1 MRGARLFTSFLLFSF
16 PTFAIG
22 SAVAQAGPYSPTPPL
37 SAWDNISG
45 ALGRASASYAV
56 IDPVMQVAE
65 LTASDGS
72 FNDFLGTSVAVAGN
86 TVVVGP
92 ASDNGPFHG
101 AAYVF
106 VKPTTGWNNMTQTAE
121 LTASDG
127 MSDDELGR
135 SVSISVDGNTIVS
148 GAPFH
153 TNADNSLGAVYVW
166 VKPATGW
173 TNATETAKLTASD
186 GSQYYEYLGLSVSIS
201 ADAVVVGAPG
211 WGTQNVSG
219 EGALYVYVKPQS
231 GWVSATETARLT
243 VAGAGAAD
251 DLGESLGISG
261 STIVGG
267 APGASATYVFVEPAG
282 GWSTTSTPSAKLS
295 ATGTGGAV
303 AINGGTI
310 AAGSPNL
317 TVGSNHEQGAAFI
330 FIKPPSGW
338 RSTSN
343 FNAELTASNGATG
356 DQFGS
361 SVTVAGQGNGVVSG
375 AIGSNATLG
384 SAYLFLKPKS
394 GWKTTSKFAAEF
406 VASDGQSGY
415 SFGSAVNTDGRTLL
429 VGSPGWFGPFGDQ
442 QGAAYV
448 FGR

>member
-1 MRGARLFTSFLLFSF
+1 MHGARLFSSFLLFTF

-22 SAVAQAGPYSPTPPL
+22 SAVAQAGRCFPT
-37 SAWDNISG
+37 SAPSARASISG
-45 ALGRASASYAV
+45 ALGHANASCAV
-56 IDPVMQVAE
+56 IEPIMQTAE
-65 LTASDGS
+65 LTTSDGS

-101 AAYVF
+101 AAYVY
-106 VKPTTGWNNMTQTAE
+106 VRPATGWNNMTQTAE

-135 SVSISVDGNTIVS
+135 SVSMSVDGNTIVS

-153 TNADNSLGAVYVW
+153 TNSDQSLGAVYLW

-186 GSQYYEYLGLSVSIS
+186 GMQYYEYFGLSVSVN
-201 ADAVVVGAPG
+201 ADTVVVGAPG
-211 WGTQNVSG
+211 WGTQNGSG
-219 EGALYVYVKPQS
+219 EGALYVYVKPES
-231 GWVSATETARLT
+231 GWVSTTETARLT

-251 DLGESLGISG
+251 DLGESLGIRG

-267 APGASATYVFVEPAG
+267 APGASAAYVFVEPSAG
-282 GWSTTSTPSAKLS
+282 WRTTSTPSAKLS

-303 AINGGTI
+303 AINGNTI
-310 AAGSPNL
+310 VAGSPNL
-317 TVGSNHEQGAAFI
+317 TVGSNHQQGAVFI
-330 FIKPPSGW
+330 FVKPSSGW
-338 RSTSN
+338 KSTSG
-343 FNAELTASNGATG
+343 FNAELTASNGVTG
-356 DQFGS
+356 DHFGS
-361 SVTVAGQGNGVVSG
+361 SVTVTGQGNGVVSG
-375 AIGSNATLG
+375 AVGANAAQG
-384 SAYLFLKPKS
+384 SAYLFLKPQN
-394 GWKTTSKFAAEF
+394 GWKTSSKFAAEF

-415 SFGSAVNTDGRTLL
+415 SFGSAVNTDGRTLI